1 MHPEK
6 IYLSADIQKT
16 SLHLLEKILEDV
28 SSNRSFLKK
37 TGSIGHH
44 LHTVYQH
51 IWGYKPQDPLELMIY
66 QLILT
71 HLTKA
76 EKHSPANAIQFL
88 EELKNYLFQ
97 VPPDSQS
104 KEAPFTSVRAS
115 TTDLQNLWKG
125 LPLAMSSKDMIL
137 VEEIINLAGFG
148 GKVVIEKSLGDKE
161 SIELTRGY
169 TFLLSP
175 LWNVSASFKNPRVV
189 LIDGFIESVSEIH
202 HLLENFHE
210 KKESGLIFC
219 RGTSPDVLNTL
230 RVNWERGNLKVLPI
244 TVPFD
249 LEGINTLNDL
259 AAVVGTDVISSNK
272 GNLISS
278 INWDHIKCVSDIDIS
293 SGKISLRNDSTY
305 LDVVNHLLY
314 LKMRRDSSEGISD
327 VSSLYDR
334 RIRSLTPSHLIVRLR
349 DDAYFVQRSQS
360 IDLALRSI
368 KSLVDFGVKDDGEL
382 TSLEI
387 LKLHASDCAKT
398 LIGIGAAA
406 FQV

>member
-1 MHPEK
+1 MYPEK
-6 IYLSADIQKT
+6 IYLAADVQKT
-16 SLHLLEKILEDV
+16 SFSLLEKILEDI
-28 SSNRSFLKK
+28 SSNRSFLKRA
-37 TGSIGHH
+37 GDGYH
-44 LHTVYQH
+44 LHTVYQY
-51 IWGYKPQDPLELMIY
+51 IFGYKPLDPLESMVY
-66 QLILT
+66 QIILT
-71 HLTKA
+71 HLLKA
-76 EKHSPANAIQFL
+76 EKHSPANAIKFL
-88 EELKNYLFQ
+88 EELKTSLINNIANLQSSQ
-97 VPPDSQS
+97 VPL
-104 KEAPFTSVRAS
+104 TSTRAS
-115 TTDLQNLWKG
+115 IINLQNLWKE
-125 LPLAMSSKDMIL
+125 LPLSLSAKDIRL

-175 LWNVSASFKNPRVV
+175 LWNVSVSFKGPRVI

-202 HLLENFHE
+202 HLLEKFHE
-210 KKESGLIFC
+210 KKESGLVFC
-219 RGTSPDVLNTL
+219 RGASPDVLNTL

-259 AAVVGTDVISSNK
+259 AAIAGADVISSNK

-278 INWDHIKCVSDIDIS
+278 IKWEDIKCVSDVDVS
-293 SGKISLRNDSTY
+293 NGKIAIRNDSTY
-305 LDVVNHLLY
+305 LGVINHLLY
-314 LKMRRDSSEGISD
+314 LKTRRDSSEGISD
-327 VSSLYDR
+327 VSLLYDR

-360 IDLALRSI
+360 IDLALRSF
-368 KSLVDFGVKDDGEL
+368 KSLVDFGVKEDGEL

-387 LKLHASDCAKT
+387 LKLHVRDCAKT

-406 FQV
+406 FQA